1 MIIIKRFIDRVSAS
15 EGKTGTNVILPM
27 EEARMLRD
35 EIAKLLSDNYNLN
48 GNIKMVHLA
57 KIGLLYIILQHR
69 LKVIQMIQ
77 GYNLA
82 MLLAEQDLLKLH
94 GTEMMPLEIH

>member
-35 EIAKLLSDNYNLN
+35 ELAKLLSDNYDLLN
-48 GNIKMVHLA
+48 NKKESIDNT
-57 KIGLLYIILQHR
+57 
-69 LKVIQMIQ
+69 VIQVEVN
-77 GYNLA
+77 GG
-82 MLLAEQDLLKLH
+82 KWS
-94 GTEMMPLEIH
+94 

>member
-35 EIAKLLSDNYNLN
+35 EIAKLLSDNYDLLN
-48 GNIKMVHLA
+48 NKKESIDNS
-57 KIGLLYIILQHR
+57 
-69 LKVIQMIQ
+69 VIQIEVN
-77 GYNLA
+77 GG
-82 MLLAEQDLLKLH
+82 KW
-94 GTEMMPLEIH
+94 

>member
-35 EIAKLLSDNYNLN
+35 EIAKLLSDNY
-48 GNIKMVHLA
+48 
-57 KIGLLYIILQHR
+57 
-69 LKVIQMIQ
+69 
-77 GYNLA
+77 
-82 MLLAEQDLLKLH
+82 DLLNNKKESIDNSAIQVEVN
-94 GTEMMPLEIH
+94 GGKWS

>member
-35 EIAKLLSDNYNLN
+35 ELAKLLSDNYDLLN
-48 GNIKMVHLA
+48 SK
-57 KIGLLYIILQHR
+57 KEYIDNS
-69 LKVIQMIQ
+69 VIQVEVN
-77 GYNLA
+77 GG
-82 MLLAEQDLLKLH
+82 KWS
-94 GTEMMPLEIH
+94 

>member
-35 EIAKLLSDNYNLN
+35 ELAKLLSDNYDLLN
-48 GNIKMVHLA
+48 NKKESVDNS
-57 KIGLLYIILQHR
+57 
-69 LKVIQMIQ
+69 VIQVEVN
-77 GYNLA
+77 GG
-82 MLLAEQDLLKLH
+82 KWS
-94 GTEMMPLEIH
+94 